1 MRSEKNETKQSDSI
15 FVVLRYQDNISI
27 QDKEDVICTNKNSK
41 NSLLINDNIQQKS
54 DDVIVF

>member
-1 MRSEKNETKQSDSI
+1 MTNEKNETKQSDSI
-15 FVVLRYQDNISI
+15 VVVLRYQDNISI